1 MKMKRVAVTAILVVV
16 VLVLLSG
23 CENGT
28 TVVGSK
34 PVITYVT
41 FPSEVVADGRENP
54 GVIGFSDPDGDVIL
68 VEFKSGST
76 ITGSF
81 TPDVAGQTSGAIDF
95 VYWATTPKYY
105 SLKVILRDSNGNS
118 SNPYTFSFTATE
130 APPSIAYHVTAGQLL
145 DEYDA
150 NEVAADMK
158 YKGKLI
164 AVTGYVD
171 SINTNSF
178 TGEPYVELAPSQEW
192 TLITVN
198 CYFRISQQAQLAQL
212 NKGELITIVGV
223 CHGEQIFSVKLEEC
237 HIE

>member
-1 MKMKRVAVTAILVVV
+1 MKIKRVVVTSVLAVV

-23 CENGT
+23 CGDLNSSPVANFTRTPSSGGAPLGVSFNAATSRDSDGT
-28 TVVGSK
+28 IVSYEWNFG
-34 PVITYVT
+34 
-41 FPSEVVADGRENP
+41 DGY
-54 GVIGFSDPDGDVIL
+54 
-68 VEFKSGST
+68 SGSGEMPT
-76 ITGSF
+76 HTFNSAGTYSVRLTVTDNGGARNSTSHSIT
-81 TPDVAGQTSGAIDF
+81 V
-95 VYWATTPKYY
+95 
-105 SLKVILRDSNGNS
+105 
-118 SNPYTFSFTATE
+118 TA
-130 APPSIAYHVTAGQLL
+130 APPQVEYRVTAEQLL

-171 SINTNSF
+171 SISTNSF
-178 TGEPYVELAPSQEW
+178 TDEPYVELAPSQAW

-223 CHGEQIFSVKLEEC
+223 CHGKMIFSVMLEEC